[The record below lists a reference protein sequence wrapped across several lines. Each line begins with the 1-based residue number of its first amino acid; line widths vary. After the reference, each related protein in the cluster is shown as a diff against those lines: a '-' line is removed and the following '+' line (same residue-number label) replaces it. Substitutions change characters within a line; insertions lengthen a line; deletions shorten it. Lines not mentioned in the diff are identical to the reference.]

1 MTGRQWPWELPLVGT
16 QIQRLPGAPDALAT
30 TFR

>member
-1 MTGRQWPWELPLVGT
+1 MTGTQWPRELPLVGT
-16 QIQRLPGAPDALAT
+16 QIQRFAGALDALAT